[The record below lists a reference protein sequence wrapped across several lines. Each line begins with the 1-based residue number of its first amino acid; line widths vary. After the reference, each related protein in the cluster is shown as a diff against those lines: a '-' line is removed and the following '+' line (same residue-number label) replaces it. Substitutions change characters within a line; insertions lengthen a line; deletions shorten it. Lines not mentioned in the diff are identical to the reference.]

1 MQHQLSQL
9 TDSEYCTKANYQNK
23 RNMYIPAANN
33 HPGGMLLAV
42 EIQYNPRNGASAAKS
57 GTFSIRWW

>member
-42 EIQYNPRNGASAAKS
+42 EI
-57 GTFSIRWW
+57 